1 MRKGILLILLGPSGS
16 GKGTVLKEILN
27 NFENMHLSISCT
39 TRKPRE
45 GEKNGINYFFKT
57 KNEFEEMI
65 EKGYFL
71 EYKKVYDN
79 YYGTP
84 KQVVEEMIEKGID
97 VILEIDTQGALEII
111 KNKKDV
117 VSIFITPPS
126 KEILFQRLENRNTE
140 SIDEIRKR
148 MKWSNEEYKIIDKF
162 EYIVINDNLDKCVS
176 EIKEI
181 INVEKLKT
189 KRNIELIN
197 KFKE

>member
-1 MRKGILLILLGPSGS
+1 MIPFFSPSRG
-16 GKGTVLKEILN
+16 
-27 NFENMHLSISCT
+27 
-39 TRKPRE
+39 
-45 GEKNGINYFFKT
+45 
-57 KNEFEEMI
+57 
-65 EKGYFL
+65 FL
-71 EYKKVYDN
+71 
-79 YYGTP
+79 
-84 KQVVEEMIEKGID
+84 VVQ
-97 VILEIDTQGALEII
+97 EIDTQGALEII

-140 SIDEIRKR
+140 SIQEIRKR
-148 MKWSNEEYKIIDKF
+148 MKWSNDEYKIIDKF